1 MRDLIY
7 FKLILFF
14 QKIYKSLLRL
24 SSLVSR
30 LYSLSIPQSY
40 YSTVQQWLL
49 DSQYSQ
55 AVKLGF
61 EKADSFHRKL
71 PKSLTQDIHSS
82 FLKEENRLGQAIFAY
97 KLSDIRVWSEQGTVI
112 TPDNKIIVELSPEF
126 RDSPQEFNIFQQSNL
141 KRPKFLKG
149 QTILLAAPA
158 GQVYGHWMM
167 DVLPRLAVLERLGI
181 SWQEADHY
189 FVNSYQRHFQ
199 SRSLELLDIP
209 KHKWVSGEKIGHV
222 QCKKLIA
229 PSLPGL
235 SGNMPDWAVTWLR
248 NRFLPHAKNPQLGSK
263 IFVVRKSPSGRNL
276 LNQNHII
283 QELQKYGFVEVE
295 LERLSFEEQ
304 IGAFYYADTVIGANG
319 SGMFNM
325 IFCQPETIVVELFG
339 DSSVNVCQWAAS
351 QSVNINYAYLIG
363 KSFGLNNQHPHTWD
377 YNINIQKLTK
387 FLSFLDHKK

>member
-1 MRDLIY
+1 MLV
-7 FKLILFF
+7 FKD
-14 QKIYKSLLRL
+14 YKLKLVNMILRL
-24 SSLVSR
+24 LQR
-30 LYSLSIPQSY
+30 LPFLRFRISFPIPDGYFISCQSFIEAHP
-40 YSTVQQWLL
+40 SVTIQI
-49 DSQYSQ
+49 
-55 AVKLGF
+55 LGID
-61 EKADSFHRKL
+61 KAKSFQRKL
-71 PKSLTQDIHSS
+71 PRGLDSVVHDS
-82 FLKEENRLGQAIFAY
+82 FLKEEKRSGQDIFACSIE
-97 KLSDIRVWSEQGTVI
+97 KPRIWGSQGTVI
-112 TPDNKIIVELSPEF
+112 TPNNKVLIELSKEF
-126 RDSPQEFNIFQQSNL
+126 RSKPEDFSIFQQTCLRKPRYLN
-141 KRPKFLKG
+141 G

-209 KHKWVSGEKIGHV
+209 KHKWVSGEKISHV
-222 QCKKLIA
+222 QCEKLIA

-351 QSVNINYAYLIG
+351 RSR
-363 KSFGLNNQHPHTWD
+363 
-377 YNINIQKLTK
+377 
-387 FLSFLDHKK
+387 KKMVA